1 MNFGILIFYTILFL
15 QESILTTT
23 LSFFIQSSYD
33 MRMCNYHDYYKNNS
47 PKNRY

>member
-1 MNFGILIFYTILFL
+1 MHNDREANKSLIIHKTYNMHFKMPSRC
-15 QESILTTT
+15 Q
-23 LSFFIQSSYD
+23 YD